1 MGGKAPGTG
10 TGPVRRGGAARVR
23 IRAAHGVADLARV
36 RRLLQEYHRSLGVD
50 LCFQGFEGELAGLPG
65 EYAPPGGGLWVAWAD
80 RRPVGCVAL
89 RRLDAR
95 RAEMKRLYVRPA
107 ARGRG
112 LGARL
117 ARRALV
123 AARRRGYAWLYLDTL
138 PTMRAA
144 RALYARLGF
153 ARTRAYR
160 YNPVPGS
167 AFLRLDLALH
177 RPRPAPREAK

>member
-1 MGGKAPGTG
+1 ML
-10 TGPVRRGGAARVR
+10 AASARPDDAAEYR
-23 IRAAHGVADLARV
+23 IRAARGTADLARV
-36 RRLLQEYHRSLGVD
+36 RRLLRAYHRSLGVD
-50 LCFQGFEGELAGLPG
+50 LSFQGFEGELAGLPG
-65 EYAPPGGGLWVAWAD
+65 EYAAPHGGLWIAWAG
-80 RRPVGCVAL
+80 RRTVGCVAV

-117 ARRALV
+117 ARRAVV
-123 AARRRGYAWLYLDTL
+123 AARGRGYAWLYLDTL
-138 PTMRAA
+138 PTMRPA
-144 RALYARLGF
+144 RALYARMGF

-167 AFLRLDLALH
+167 VYLRLDLALR
-177 RPRPAPREAK
+177 RPPRAPGGAR